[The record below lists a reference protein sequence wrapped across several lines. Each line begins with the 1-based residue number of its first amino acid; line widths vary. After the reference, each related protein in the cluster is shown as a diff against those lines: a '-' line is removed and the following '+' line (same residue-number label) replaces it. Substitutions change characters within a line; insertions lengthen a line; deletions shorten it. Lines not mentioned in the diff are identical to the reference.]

1 MHLLERERKSER
13 KIIEREKMKMG
24 SEEKESLIKY
34 KEKKPKKNPNQTKEL
49 SEKILHV
56 I

>member
-34 KEKKPKKNPNQTKEL
+34 KEKKPKKPQTRQK
-49 SEKILHV
+49 SCQRKYCM
-56 I
+56 